1 MATKS
6 IIKNIEIKDKESTQI
21 QSVKIG
27 NRNKT
32 GKCGMC
38 GIKVEKLY
46 PQTVG
51 QVEFMICENCKSIMG
66 M

>member
-1 MATKS
+1 VS
-6 IIKNIEIKDKESTQI
+6 DKEEYLKLLRAEVPP
-21 QSVKIG
+21 VKLG
-27 NRNKT
+27 NKNKT

-38 GIKVEKLY
+38 GTNVKKLY

-51 QVEFMICENCKSIMG
+51 QVEFMICENCKSIMD

>member
-1 MATKS
+1 MNDKDGYLKLLMA
-6 IIKNIEIKDKESTQI
+6 EVPP
-21 QSVKIG
+21 VKIG

-38 GIKVEKLY
+38 GIRVEELY

-51 QVEFMICENCKSIMG
+51 QVEFMICESCKSIMD

>member
-1 MATKS
+1 MS
-6 IIKNIEIKDKESTQI
+6 DKEEYLKLLRAEVPP
-21 QSVKIG
+21 VKIG

-38 GIKVEKLY
+38 GIKVEELY

-51 QVEFMICENCKSIMG
+51 QVEFMICENCKSIMD